1 MSHFAA
7 LLLFAALVS
16 PAFACLMREGWAARL
31 RFTAWAF
38 LSFVAFAVGIGWIM
52 YLAGG

>member
-7 LLLFAALVS
+7 LALFAALVS

-31 RFTAWAF
+31 RFGLWAF
-38 LSFVAFAVGIGWIM
+38 ACFVGFAFGLGWIM

>member
-1 MSHFAA
+1 MTHLAA
-7 LLLFAALVS
+7 LILFAALVS

-31 RFTAWAF
+31 RFTLWAF
-38 LSFVAFAVGIGWIM
+38 LSFVGFAVGIGWVM

>member
-7 LLLFAALVS
+7 LTLFAALVS
-16 PAFACLMREGWAARL
+16 PAFACLMREGWRARL
-31 RFTAWAF
+31 FFTLW
-38 LSFVAFAVGIGWIM
+38 SFACFVGFAVGVGWVM

>member
-7 LLLFAALVS
+7 LVLFAALVS
-16 PAFACLMREGWAARL
+16 PAFACLMREGWPARI
-31 RFTAWAF
+31 RFTLWSFACFVGFAF
-38 LSFVAFAVGIGWIM
+38 GVGWVM